1 MCGVLFL
8 VMPADLSSLF
18 ADLQRLRIDIDECLA
33 APSSVASHQRL
44 SALIDRM
51 ERVVEEMQ
59 SESAPSA
66 VWKSRISKAAE
77 DLESARTN
85 AARVLGRRT
94 AREEEEMRREQLF
107 GPSRNGVVT
116 SEDLLLKERG
126 ALMSS
131 HTAMDD
137 IITQGRASLD
147 NILNQNA
154 ILKGAKS
161 RLLNLL
167 NATGLSSALSK
178 RIGSRERADAL
189 IVYACGLLVF
199 LLIFILWYFLR

>member
-1 MCGVLFL
+1 
-8 VMPADLSSLF
+8 MPVDLSSLF
-18 ADLQRLRIDIDECLA
+18 ADLQRLRIDIDDCLGA
-33 APSSVASHQRL
+33 SNSVASRQRL
-44 SALIDRM
+44 AALIDRM

-59 SESAPSA
+59 SAEPAPSA
-66 VWKSRISKAAE
+66 IWQSRISKAIE

-94 AREEEEMRREQLF
+94 AREEEELRREQLF
-107 GPSRNGVVT
+107 GPARNGSAVP
-116 SEDLLLKERG
+116 EDLLLKERG
-126 ALMSS
+126 SLMSS
-131 HTAMDD
+131 HNAIDD
-137 IITQGRASLD
+137 ILSQGRASLD
-147 NILNQNA
+147 NIMNQNA

-178 RIGSRERADAL
+178 QIGSRERADAL